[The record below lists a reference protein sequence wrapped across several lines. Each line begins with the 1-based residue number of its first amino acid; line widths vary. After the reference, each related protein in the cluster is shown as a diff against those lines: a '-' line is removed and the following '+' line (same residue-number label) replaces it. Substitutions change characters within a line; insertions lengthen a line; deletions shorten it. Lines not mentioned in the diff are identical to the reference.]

1 MNGVWE
7 QRCTLAQLRK
17 QQHFYLLIMIC
28 LHLRFASLLFCRGH
42 FMYLDVSSS
51 ITILMYLTDSPRDC
65 CHIWHLLPRQVHNVT
80 IPSELPS
87 EPGNSGSYKTIS
99 LIPKLYTES
108 SETYPSPVTGSHP
121 LAQTN
126 PGEPHPGLLPITTSL
141 NASGCWYCRPHRQ
154 HITQSRGKETTS
166 PARLEQTLTST
177 G

>member
-17 QQHFYLLIMIC
+17 QQHFLFIDYDLFTLEVRF
-28 LHLRFASLLFCRGH
+28 LVVLSRAFYVLRCIIE
-42 FMYLDVSSS
+42 YY
-51 ITILMYLTDSPRDC
+51 ILMYLTDNPRDC

-141 NASGCWYCRPHRQ
+141 NTSGCWYCRPHRQ

-166 PARLEQTLTST
+166 PARLERTLTST